1 MVRISCSPALLVTVQ
16 VPAPSTSSSLRLQGG
31 LIQFSGL

>member
-1 MVRISCSPALLVTVQ
+1 MSSVFGLVTVHSGRPSSD
-16 VPAPSTSSSLRLQGG
+16 VPSRTVQGG

>member
-1 MVRISCSPALLVTVQ
+1 MTPASACSASGSMTAIV
-16 VPAPSTSSSLRLQGG
+16 QGG